1 MRRSSRARPWS
12 STGRAEPVRPR
23 RAAIAAVLLLAGC
36 QVPAAQRTLS
46 PTAPS
51 DLAARLPGE
60 AAGFQRGATTP
71 LPRGEAGRE
80 IGYRTPGLVAA
91 GATVELY
98 RLPGVTLPEGVG
110 SPDAQSAFDAL
121 VQEAL
126 RPVPPRRMRE
136 GGRFTLPAGEQPL
149 LRCAE
154 TTGSYGRERV
164 QGLVCAGGVGGG
176 LLRLRVAMPQQ
187 EAPPADARAFATA
200 ILAALRTP

>member
-1 MRRSSRARPWS
+1 MRP
-12 STGRAEPVRPR
+12 G
-23 RAAIAAVLLLAGC
+23 RAAIAAALLLAGC
-36 QVPAAQRTLS
+36 QVPAERQSLS
-46 PTAPS
+46 PAAPA
-51 DLAARLPGE
+51 DMATRLPEE

-80 IGYRTPGLVAA
+80 IGYRTPALVAA

-98 RLPGVTLPEGVG
+98 RLPGVTLPEGIG
-110 SPDAQSAFDAL
+110 SPDAQAAFDAL

-136 GGRFTLPAGEQPL
+136 DGRFTLPAGEQAL

-154 TTGSYGRERV
+154 TSGSYGRERV

-176 LLRLRVAMPQQ
+176 LLRLRVAMPRQ
-187 EAPPADARAFATA
+187 EPPPADARAFAAA

>member
-1 MRRSSRARPWS
+1 
-12 STGRAEPVRPR
+12 VRPG
-23 RAAIAAVLLLAGC
+23 RAAIAAALLLAGC
-36 QVPAAQRTLS
+36 QVPAERPPLS
-46 PTAPS
+46 PAAPI
-51 DLAARLPGE
+51 DLAARLPEE

-98 RLPGVTLPEGVG
+98 RLPGVTLPEGAG
-110 SPDAQSAFDAL
+110 SADAEAAFNEL

-136 GGRFTLPAGEQPL
+136 EGRFVLPTGGQAL
-149 LRCAE
+149 LRCVE

-164 QGLVCAGGVGGG
+164 QGLLCAGGVGGG
-176 LLRLRVAMPQQ
+176 VLRLRVAMPRQ
-187 EAPPADARAFATA
+187 EPLPADARAFASA
-200 ILAALRTP
+200 ILGALRTP